1 MISVR
6 YVTLKMPAFANNV
19 HLRYHC
25 DYEAIT
31 SGMDVIENRFHVK
44 IVLYNL
50 NR

>member
-6 YVTLKMPAFANNV
+6 YVTLKMPAFANNGN
-19 HLRYHC
+19 LRYLC
-25 DYEAIT
+25 DYEAFT
-31 SGMDVIENRFHVK
+31 SSMDVIENRFHVK